1 MTPPEQRPPGWFTIV
16 VLVMM
21 IPILFYIPLVIG
33 MFDTPGSFEMDTV
46 GFVTLFFP
54 IYALLSGWLAYQCYP
69 ARKEISWILLGLL
82 FIFYIYG
89 IVSQTITGS
98 AIP

>member
-1 MTPPEQRPPGWFTIV
+1 MTPPKQRPPAWFTIV

-21 IPILFYIPLVIG
+21 IPIFFYIPLVIG

-69 ARKEISWILLGLL
+69 ERKEISWILLGLL
-82 FIFYIYG
+82 FIFYVYG
-89 IVSQTITGS
+89 AISQFIIGSTI
-98 AIP
+98 P

>member
-1 MTPPEQRPPGWFTIV
+1 MMPPKQRPPAWFTIV

-54 IYALLSGWLAYQCYP
+54 IYALLSGWLSYQCYP
-69 ARKEISWILLGLL
+69 ERKEISWILLGLL

-89 IVSQTITGS
+89 IVSQIITGN